1 MISRS
6 KSSSVKK
13 FLTKEKLEFYLVKSD
28 MTYKTL
34 GLMMGVNA
42 EFIKRLVKE
51 KNINLELERA
61 KYKNEKLRVSAN

>member
-6 KSSSVKK
+6 KSASVKK

-34 GLMMGVNA
+34 GLMMGVSA
-42 EFIKRLVKE
+42 EFIKRVVKE
-51 KNINLELERA
+51 KNIDLEVERA
-61 KYKNEKLRVSAN
+61 KYKNEKSKVGVK